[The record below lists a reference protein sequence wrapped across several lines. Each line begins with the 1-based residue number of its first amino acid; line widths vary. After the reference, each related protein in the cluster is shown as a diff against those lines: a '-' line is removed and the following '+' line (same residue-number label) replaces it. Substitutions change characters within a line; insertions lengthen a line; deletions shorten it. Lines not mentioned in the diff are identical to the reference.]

1 LPEPIEV
8 IIKNILELCEARKK
22 QLERD
27 EEQLKKAMADVER
40 VNKEREDR
48 LKEIEEE
55 CESFFINMTTNVIPT
70 LIANSKSIGILK
82 GQRKS

>member
-1 LPEPIEV
+1 
-8 IIKNILELCEARKK
+8 
-22 QLERD
+22 LERD

-55 CESFFINMTTNVIPT
+55 CESFL
-70 LIANSKSIGILK
+70 LI
-82 GQRKS
+82 